1 MNRLLCAC
9 IGLPAH
15 CLCHP
20 VCHRSGA
27 HWGNC
32 MAHLPALAWG
42 SLAPACNNLPLGAA
56 GAHCTHAEACW
67 VPSKGT
73 MPAARKSCNAIPSLS
88 PAGHPACRWLGL
100 FKTLAQHVA
109 DEEKDT
115 LAYEVSVSE
124 DDPTKI
130 LIYERCVVWKCTS
143 CCCPGPCADS
153 KATSDW
159 YSVCSMIRRA
169 AGCTVADAV
178 LDHVAAVQGCEWYMS
193 WRSCLVHRQCHAC

>member
-88 PAGHPACRWLGL
+88 PAGHPACKQYKAVLTGNCI
-100 FKTLAQHVA
+100 KTSGCVETQLCSPFFGHPG
-109 DEEKDT
+109 
-115 LAYEVSVSE
+115 
-124 DDPTKI
+124 PTTI
-130 LIYERCVVWKCTS
+130 RKCTGGFSKGAELLRCWNCTLIPCLGRLSMHCCLTVWS
-143 CCCPGPCADS
+143 C
-153 KATSDW
+153 
-159 YSVCSMIRRA
+159 VC
-169 AGCTVADAV
+169 
-178 LDHVAAVQGCEWYMS
+178 
-193 WRSCLVHRQCHAC
+193 